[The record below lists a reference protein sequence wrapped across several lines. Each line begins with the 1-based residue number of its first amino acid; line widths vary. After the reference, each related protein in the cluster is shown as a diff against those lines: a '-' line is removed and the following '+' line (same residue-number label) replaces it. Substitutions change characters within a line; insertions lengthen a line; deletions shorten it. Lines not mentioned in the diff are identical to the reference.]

1 MRLFSCLNYFSFKLP
16 RKYYHAKKGFAM
28 DTLHEKLKTL
38 PDAPGVYI
46 MKDARDKI
54 IYVGKARVLKNR
66 VRQYFQSGKNHGAKV
81 KAMVAKIAD
90 FETIITAGEVEALIL
105 ECNLIKKYRPRYNIS
120 LKDDKSYPYL
130 RITAEDFPRII
141 LTQRVIHDGS
151 RYFGPYTNGLAVKET
166 LALLRKIFP
175 LRTCK
180 TFAKRPCLEFH
191 IKRCLAPCAKKI
203 SREDYMP
210 FVKSAE
216 KFLEG
221 RTAQIERELSAQM
234 NEAAEALN
242 FEQAAR
248 LRDILAAIRKVTEKQ
263 KIVTDMGDADA
274 IGLARLDG
282 ETCAQIFFIR
292 EGKVTGRESFLLN
305 GTDDEI
311 AAQIV
316 TEFIKQYYSQAQI
329 SAAEIL
335 LPVTLSEDDSKI
347 LGKWLG
353 VKLIEPKRGV
363 KRSLVE
369 MANQNA
375 EKFLAEESARRQLQN
390 AQTIGAVE
398 ELKNFL
404 NLPKLPRRME
414 CFDISHIQGAETVA
428 SMVVFE
434 DGLPDKKSYRRFKIR
449 STEGKP
455 DDFLSMREVTSRRY
469 SSTDNLPD
477 LIVLDGGL
485 GQLSSALEIIR
496 GAGHQVPV
504 VGLAK
509 QFELIF
515 VEGSSIPVELPR
527 DSQALKLMQRIR
539 DEAHRFAITYHRKLR
554 RVRNLKSEL
563 DNVAGIG
570 VKRRTELFKKFG
582 SIDKIKS
589 ATVEEL
595 SAVPKMTRAA
605 AESLRKFFDAQ
616 SFA

>member
-1 MRLFSCLNYFSFKLP
+1 MMENLQ
-16 RKYYHAKKGFAM
+16 
-28 DTLHEKLKTL
+28 DKLKVL
-38 PDAPGVYI
+38 PDSPGVYI
-46 MKDARDKI
+46 MRDARGKI

-66 VRQYFQSGKNHGAKV
+66 VRQYFQSGKNHGVKV

-90 FETIITAGEVEALIL
+90 FETIVTATEVEALIL

-130 RITAEDFPRII
+130 RVTAEDFPRII
-141 LTQRVIHDGS
+141 LTRRIIHDGS
-151 RYFGPYTNGLAVKET
+151 RYFGPYTSGLAVKET
-166 LALLRKIFP
+166 LQLLRKIFP

-203 SREDYMP
+203 SREDYMQ
-210 FVKSAE
+210 FVKAAE
-216 KFLEG
+216 KFLAG
-221 RTAQIERELSAQM
+221 HTAQVERELSEQM
-234 NEAAEALN
+234 IDAAENLN

-248 LRDILAAIRKVTEKQ
+248 LRDILSAIRKVTEKQ
-263 KIVTDMGDADA
+263 KIVTDTGDVDA

-292 EGKVTGRESFLLN
+292 DGKVTGRENFLLS
-305 GTDDEI
+305 GAIDETD
-311 AAQIV
+311 AQAV
-316 TEFIKQYYSQAQI
+316 TEFIKQYYSRAQI
-329 SAAEIL
+329 SATEIL
-335 LPVTLSEDDSKI
+335 LPITLADEDLKILSE
-347 LGKWLG
+347 WLG

-375 EKFLAEESARRQLQN
+375 EKFLAEESARRQLKN
-390 AQTIGAVE
+390 AQTVGAVE

-404 NLPKLPRRME
+404 NLPRLPRRME

-434 DGLPDKKSYRRFKIR
+434 DGAPDKKSYRRFKIH
-449 STEGKP
+449 SAEGKP

-469 SSTDNLPD
+469 GATENLPD
-477 LIVLDGGL
+477 LIVIDGGL
-485 GQLSSALEIIR
+485 GQLNSALEIIR

-554 RVRNLKSEL
+554 RKRNLKSEL

-570 VKRRTELFKKFG
+570 QKRRTELFKKFG
-582 SIDKIKS
+582 TLAKIKS

-595 SAVPKMTRAA
+595 SAVPSMTLAA
-605 AESLRKFFDAQ
+605 AESLKKFFDAQ
-616 SFA
+616 KK

>member
-1 MRLFSCLNYFSFKLP
+1 MENLQ
-16 RKYYHAKKGFAM
+16 
-28 DTLHEKLKTL
+28 DKLKVL
-38 PDAPGVYI
+38 PDSPGVYI
-46 MKDARDKI
+46 MRDARGKI

-66 VRQYFQSGKNHGAKV
+66 VRQYFQSGKNHGVKV

-90 FETIITAGEVEALIL
+90 FETIVTATEVEALIL

-130 RITAEDFPRII
+130 RVTAEDFPRII
-141 LTQRVIHDGS
+141 LTRRIIHDGS
-151 RYFGPYTNGLAVKET
+151 RYFGPYTSGLAVKET
-166 LALLRKIFP
+166 LQLLRKIFP

-203 SREDYMP
+203 SREDYMQ
-210 FVKSAE
+210 FVKAAE
-216 KFLEG
+216 KFLAG
-221 RTAQIERELSAQM
+221 HTAQVERELSEQM
-234 NEAAEALN
+234 IDAAENLN

-248 LRDILAAIRKVTEKQ
+248 LRDILSAIRKVTEKQ
-263 KIVTDMGDADA
+263 KIVTDTGDVDA
-274 IGLARLDG
+274 IGLARLEG

-292 EGKVTGRESFLLN
+292 DGKVTGRENFLLS
-305 GTDDEI
+305 GAIDETD
-311 AAQIV
+311 AQAV
-316 TEFIKQYYSQAQI
+316 TEFIKQYYSRAQI
-329 SAAEIL
+329 SATEIL
-335 LPVTLSEDDSKI
+335 LPITLADEDLKILSE
-347 LGKWLG
+347 WLG

-375 EKFLAEESARRQLQN
+375 EKFLAEESARRQLKN
-390 AQTIGAVE
+390 AQTVGAVE

-404 NLPKLPRRME
+404 NLPRLPRRME

-434 DGLPDKKSYRRFKIR
+434 DGAPDKKSYRRFKIH
-449 STEGKP
+449 SAEGKP

-469 SSTDNLPD
+469 GATENLPD
-477 LIVLDGGL
+477 LIVIDGGL
-485 GQLSSALEIIR
+485 GQLNSALEIIR

-554 RVRNLKSEL
+554 RKRNLKSEL

-570 VKRRTELFKKFG
+570 QKRRTELFKKFG
-582 SIDKIKS
+582 TLAKIKS

-595 SAVPKMTRAA
+595 SAVPSMTLAA
-605 AESLRKFFDAQ
+605 AESLKKFFDAQ
-616 SFA
+616 KK

>member
-1 MRLFSCLNYFSFKLP
+1 MIQ
-16 RKYYHAKKGFAM
+16 
-28 DTLHEKLKTL
+28 EKLKTL
-38 PDAPGVYI
+38 PEEPGVYL
-46 MKDARDKI
+46 MKDIRGKI

-66 VRQYFQSGKNHGAKV
+66 VRQYFQSNKNHGAKV

-90 FETIITAGEVEALIL
+90 FETIVTATEVEALIL

-130 RITAEDFPRII
+130 KLTLAEDFPRIV
-141 LTQRVIHDGS
+141 LTRRVIQDGS
-151 RYFGPYTNGLAVKET
+151 RYFGPYTSGLAVKET
-166 LALLRKIFP
+166 LQLLKKIFP

-191 IKRCLAPCAKKI
+191 IKRCLAPCVNKI
-203 SREDYMP
+203 SREDYMH
-210 FVKSAE
+210 FVKDAE

-221 RTAQIERELSAQM
+221 RTAQIEREISNRMDA
-234 NEAAEALN
+234 AAEALN
-242 FEQAAR
+242 FELAAR
-248 LRDILAAIRKVTEKQ
+248 LRDILAAIRKVKEKQ
-263 KIVTDMGDADA
+263 KIVTDSGDADA

-292 EGKVTGRESFLLN
+292 EGKVTGRENFLLN
-305 GTDDEI
+305 GTDDESDEKI
-311 AAQIV
+311 L
-316 TEFIKQYYSQAQI
+316 TEFIKQYYSRARI

-335 LPVTLSEDDSKI
+335 LPAQLADDDLKILSE
-347 LGKWLG
+347 WLG
-353 VKLIEPKRGV
+353 VKLITPKRGV

-369 MANQNA
+369 MATENA
-375 EKFLAEESARRQLQN
+375 IRNLELGMRNEVAL
-390 AQTIGAVE
+390 E

-404 NLPKLPRRME
+404 NLPRLPKRME

-434 DGLPDKKSYRRFKIR
+434 NGSPDKKNYRRYKIR

-469 SSTDNLPD
+469 SATDNLPD
-477 LIVLDGGL
+477 LIVIDGGI
-485 GQLSSALEIIR
+485 GQLNSALEIIR
-496 GAGHQVPV
+496 GAGHNVPV

-515 VEGSSIPVELPR
+515 VEGSPVPVELPK

-554 RVRNLKSEL
+554 RKRNLKSEL

-570 VKRRTELFKKFG
+570 AKRRAELFKAFG
-582 SIDKIKS
+582 TIDKIKS

-595 SAVPKMTRAA
+595 AAVPTMNKAV
-605 AESLRKFFDAQ
+605 AESIKNFFAR
-616 SFA
+616 

>member
-1 MRLFSCLNYFSFKLP
+1 
-16 RKYYHAKKGFAM
+16 M
-28 DTLHEKLKTL
+28 DVLQEKIKTL
-38 PDAPGVYI
+38 TDAPGVYL
-46 MKDARDKI
+46 MKDVRGKI

-66 VRQYFQSGKNHGAKV
+66 VRQYFQSNKNHGAKV
-81 KAMVAKIAD
+81 KAMVAKIVD
-90 FETIITAGEVEALIL
+90 FETIVTASEVEALIL
-105 ECNLIKKYRPRYNIS
+105 ECNLIKKHRPRYNIS

-130 RITAEDFPRII
+130 RLTAEDFPRII
-141 LTQRVIHDGS
+141 LTRRIIHDGS
-151 RYFGPYTNGLAVKET
+151 RYFGPYTSGLAVKET
-166 LALLRKIFP
+166 LQLLRKIFP

-203 SREDYMP
+203 SREDYMLI
-210 FVKSAE
+210 VKAAE

-221 RTAQIERELSAQM
+221 RTAQVERELSNQM
-234 NEAAEALN
+234 NAAAQALN
-242 FEQAAR
+242 FEEAAR
-248 LRDILAAIRKVTEKQ
+248 LRDILAAIKKVTEKQ
-263 KIVTDMGDADA
+263 KIVTDTGDADA
-274 IGLARLDG
+274 IGLARLEN

-292 EGKVTGRESFLLN
+292 EGKVTGRENFLLSGAN
-305 GTDDEI
+305 DETDPQ
-311 AAQIV
+311 AV
-316 TEFIKQYYSQAQI
+316 TEFIKQYYSRAQI

-335 LPVTLSEDDSKI
+335 LPVDLPEDDTKLLSE
-347 LGKWLG
+347 WLG
-353 VKLIEPKRGV
+353 VKLIVPKRGV

-375 EKFLAEESARRQLQN
+375 EKFLSEESARRQLKN
-390 AQTIGAVE
+390 TQTLGAVE

-404 NLPKLPRRME
+404 NLPRLPRRME

-434 DGLPDKKSYRRFKIR
+434 DGAPDKKSYRRFKIR

-469 SSTDNLPD
+469 GSTENLPD
-477 LIVLDGGL
+477 LIVIDGGI
-485 GQLSSALEIIR
+485 GQLNSALEIIR

-515 VEGSSIPVELPR
+515 VEGASVPIELPK

-554 RVRNLKSEL
+554 RKRNLKSEL

-570 VKRRTELFKKFG
+570 VKRRNELFKAFG
-582 SIDKIKS
+582 SLAKIKAAS
-589 ATVEEL
+589 VEEL
-595 SAVPKMTRAA
+595 SAVPAMNKSA
-605 AESLRKFFDAQ
+605 AESLKKFFDAR
-616 SFA
+616 

>member
-1 MRLFSCLNYFSFKLP
+1 
-16 RKYYHAKKGFAM
+16 M
-28 DTLHEKLKTL
+28 DILQEKLKRL
-38 PDAPGVYI
+38 PDKPGVYV
-46 MKDARDKI
+46 MKDARGKI

-66 VRQYFQSGKNHGAKV
+66 VRQYFQAGKNHSAKV
-81 KAMVAKIAD
+81 KAMVAKITD
-90 FETIITAGEVEALIL
+90 FETIITATEVEALIL
-105 ECNLIKKYRPRYNIS
+105 ECNLIKKHRPRYNIS

-130 RITAEDFPRII
+130 RVTAEDFPRII
-141 LTQRVIHDGS
+141 LTRRIIHDGS
-151 RYFGPYTNGLAVKET
+151 RYFGPYTSGLAVKET

-191 IKRCLAPCAKKI
+191 IKRCLAPCANKI
-203 SREDYMP
+203 SREDYMQ
-210 FVKSAE
+210 FVHAAE

-221 RTAQIERELSAQM
+221 RTTQIERELAAQM
-234 NEAAEALN
+234 NEAAESLN

-248 LRDILAAIRKVTEKQ
+248 FRDILSAIKKVTEKQ
-263 KIVTDMGDADA
+263 KIVTDTGDVDA
-274 IGLARLDG
+274 IGLARLEN
-282 ETCAQIFFIR
+282 ETCVQIFFIR
-292 EGKVTGRESFLLN
+292 DGKVTGRENFLLN
-305 GTDDEI
+305 GAVDESD
-311 AAQIV
+311 AQAV
-316 TEFIKQYYSQAQI
+316 TEFIKQYYSRSQI
-329 SAAEIL
+329 VATEIL
-335 LPVTLSEDDSKI
+335 LPTILAEDDLKILSE
-347 LGKWLG
+347 WLG

-375 EKFLAEESARRQLQN
+375 EKFLAEESARQQLKN
-390 AQTIGAVE
+390 AQTLGAVE
-398 ELKNFL
+398 ELKKFL
-404 NLPKLPRRME
+404 KLPQLPRRME

-434 DGLPDKKSYRRFKIR
+434 DGAPDKKSYRRFKIR

-469 SSTDNLPD
+469 GATDNLPD
-477 LIVLDGGL
+477 LIVIDGGL

-554 RVRNLKSEL
+554 RKRNLKSEL

-570 VKRRTELFKKFG
+570 TKRRTELFKKFKTLA
-582 SIDKIKS
+582 KIKS

-595 SAVPKMTRAA
+595 ADVPGMTKAA
-605 AESLRKFFDAQ
+605 ALALKEFFDAQ
-616 SFA
+616 SQ

>member
-1 MRLFSCLNYFSFKLP
+1 MENLQ
-16 RKYYHAKKGFAM
+16 
-28 DTLHEKLKTL
+28 EKLKTL
-38 PDAPGVYI
+38 PDAPGVYL
-46 MKDARDKI
+46 MHDERGKI

-81 KAMVAKIAD
+81 KAMVAKVAD
-90 FETIITAGEVEALIL
+90 FETIVTGGEVEALIL

-130 RITAEDFPRII
+130 RVTAEDFPRII
-141 LTQRVIHDGS
+141 LTRRVIHDGS
-151 RYFGPYTNGLAVKET
+151 KYFGPYTSGQAVKET
-166 LALLRKIFP
+166 LQLLRKIFP

-180 TFAKRPCLEFH
+180 TFSKRPCLEFH

-203 SREDYMP
+203 SREEYLP
-210 FVKSAE
+210 FVEAAE

-234 NEAAEALN
+234 TAAAEALN

-248 LRDILAAIRKVTEKQ
+248 LRDILSAIKKVTEKQ
-263 KIVTDMGDADA
+263 KIVSDAGDADA
-274 IGLARLDG
+274 IGLARLEN
-282 ETCAQIFFIR
+282 ETCVQIFFIR
-292 EGKVTGRESFLLN
+292 DGKVTGRENFLLS
-305 GTDDEI
+305 GAADESD
-311 AAQIV
+311 AQAV
-316 TEFIKQYYSQAQI
+316 TEFIKQYYSRAKI

-335 LPVTLSEDDSKI
+335 LPTTLPEDDLKILSE
-347 LGKWLG
+347 WLG
-353 VKLIEPKRGV
+353 VKLIEPKRSV

-369 MANQNA
+369 MATQNA
-375 EKFLAEESARRQLQN
+375 EKFLAEESARRLLKN
-390 AQTIGAVE
+390 SQTVGAVE

-404 NLPKLPRRME
+404 NLPRLPRRME
-414 CFDISHIQGAETVA
+414 CFDISHMQGAETVA

-434 DGLPDKKSYRRFKIR
+434 DGAPDKKSYRRFKIH
-449 STEGKP
+449 SAEGKP

-469 SSTDNLPD
+469 GATENLPD
-477 LIVLDGGL
+477 LIVIDGGL
-485 GQLSSALEIIR
+485 GQLNSALEIIR

-515 VEGSSIPVELPR
+515 VEGSSVPIELPR

-554 RVRNLKSEL
+554 RKRNLKSEL

-570 VKRRTELFKKFG
+570 AKRRTELFKKFG
-582 SIDKIKS
+582 TLTKIKS

-595 SAVPKMTRAA
+595 SAVPSMTVAA
-605 AESLRKFFDAQ
+605 AESLKKFFDAQ
-616 SFA
+616 SS

>member
-1 MRLFSCLNYFSFKLP
+1 
-16 RKYYHAKKGFAM
+16 M
-28 DTLHEKLKTL
+28 DILQDKLKIL
-38 PDAPGVYI
+38 PDAPGVYL
-46 MKDARDKI
+46 MKDARGKI

-90 FETIITAGEVEALIL
+90 FETIVTATEVEALIL

-130 RITAEDFPRII
+130 KLTAEDFPRIV
-141 LTQRVIHDGS
+141 LTRRVIHDGS
-151 RYFGPYTNGLAVKET
+151 RYFGPYTSGLAVKET

-191 IKRCLAPCAKKI
+191 IKRCLAPCANKI
-203 SREDYMP
+203 SREDYMQ

-234 NEAAEALN
+234 IDAAENLI
-242 FEQAAR
+242 FEKAAR
-248 LRDILAAIRKVTEKQ
+248 LRDILSAIKKVTEKQ
-263 KIVTDMGDADA
+263 KIVTDTGDVDA
-274 IGLARLDG
+274 IGLARLED

-292 EGKVTGRESFLLN
+292 EGKVTGRENFLLN
-305 GTDDEI
+305 GAKDESD
-311 AAQIV
+311 AQAV
-316 TEFIKQYYSQAQI
+316 TEFIKQYYSRAQI

-335 LPVTLSEDDSKI
+335 LPVTLTEDDLKI
-347 LGKWLG
+347 LGEWLG

-375 EKFLAEESARRQLQN
+375 EKFLAEESARRQLKN
-390 AQTIGAVE
+390 AQTLGAVE
-398 ELKNFL
+398 ELKKFL
-404 NLPKLPRRME
+404 ELPRLPRRME
-414 CFDISHIQGAETVA
+414 CFDISHIQGTETVA

-434 DGLPDKKSYRRFKIR
+434 DGAPDKKSYRRFKIR

-469 SSTDNLPD
+469 TSTENLPD
-477 LIVLDGGL
+477 LIVIDGGI
-485 GQLSSALEIIR
+485 GQLNSALEIIR

-515 VEGSSIPVELPR
+515 VEGSAIPVELPK

-554 RVRNLKSEL
+554 HKRNLKSEL

-570 VKRRTELFKKFG
+570 TKRRTELFKAFG
-582 SIDKIKS
+582 TLAKIKS
-589 ATVEEL
+589 ASVEEL
-595 SAVPKMTRAA
+595 SAVPSMTRAA
-605 AESLRKFFDAQ
+605 AESLKKFFAAQ
-616 SFA
+616 NF

>member
-1 MRLFSCLNYFSFKLP
+1 
-16 RKYYHAKKGFAM
+16 M
-28 DTLHEKLKTL
+28 DILQEKLKTL

-46 MKDARDKI
+46 MRDARGKI

-90 FETIITAGEVEALIL
+90 FETIITASEVEALIL
-105 ECNLIKKYRPRYNIS
+105 ECNLIKKHRPRYNIS

-130 RITAEDFPRII
+130 KLTLAEDFPRIV
-141 LTQRVIHDGS
+141 LTRRVVHDGS
-151 RYFGPYTNGLAVKET
+151 RYFGPYTSGLAVKET
-166 LALLRKIFP
+166 VALLRKIFP

-180 TFAKRPCLEFH
+180 TFAKRPCLEYH

-203 SREDYMP
+203 SREDYMS

-221 RTAQIERELSAQM
+221 RTAQVERELSAQM
-234 NEAAEALN
+234 NAAAEAMN
-242 FEQAAR
+242 FEQAAH
-248 LRDILAAIRKVTEKQ
+248 LRDVLSAVRKVAEKQ
-263 KIVTDMGDADA
+263 KIVTDTGDADV

-282 ETCAQIFFIR
+282 GTCAQIFFVR
-292 EGKVTGRESFLLN
+292 DGKVTGRESFLLS
-305 GTDDEI
+305 GVTDESD
-311 AAQIV
+311 AQAV
-316 TEFIKQYYSQAQI
+316 TEFIKQYYSRAQI
-329 SAAEIL
+329 SAAEIF
-335 LPVTLSEDDSKI
+335 LPVELPPDDVKILSE
-347 LGKWLG
+347 WLG
-353 VKLIEPKRGV
+353 AKLIEPKRGV

-369 MANQNA
+369 MANQNTA
-375 EKFLAEESARRQLQN
+375 KFLSEESARRELKN
-390 AQTIGAVE
+390 AQTVGAVE
-398 ELKNFL
+398 ELKKFL
-404 NLPKLPRRME
+404 NLERLPRRME

-428 SMVVFE
+428 SMVVFA
-434 DGLPDKKSYRRFKIR
+434 DGAPDKKSYRRFKIR

-455 DDFLSMREVTSRRY
+455 DDFESMREVTARRY
-469 SSTDNLPD
+469 EKLSAEDLPD
-477 LIVLDGGL
+477 LIVIDGGQ

-496 GAGHQVPV
+496 GAGHKVPV

-554 RVRNLKSEL
+554 RARNLKSGL

-570 VKRRTELFKKFG
+570 VKRRTELLKKFG
-582 SIDKIKS
+582 SLAKIKS
-589 ATVEEL
+589 ASVEEL
-595 SAVPKMTRAA
+595 SAVPGMTKSA
-605 AESLRKFFDAQ
+605 AESLKKFFAAQ
-616 SFA
+616 SN